1 MFEIDN
7 TLFDAYPILRD
18 SLLRRDRN
26 KVGDPLLYMSNDQ
39 DALDALI
46 RVVELGLALREQSN
60 SGPLFRLQ
68 QTLQG
73 QIYLDVRQDPLGYKL
88 YQAIRFDAPLIRR
101 HFPQHEFDPWISCF
115 LQQVEQQPDLQEIL
129 PLYREDKITI
139 DHRRVYD
146 VLQTCVEAL
155 RYVLQYGPF
164 LLDILQ
170 RYRSI
175 QHRHQRLN
183 SYVATRLKQAE
194 KLMVCRVELSYQDPM
209 RYAKQ
214 KRPYITLDQ
223 TLDHQHAFAQRFAS
237 LGLFESLVGYIWKLS
252 YAAHKGFY
260 YQWFFFFD
268 GSGVSSGWEMSER
281 IGQQWRAQ
289 VGQEARFW
297 NQHVDSG
304 KYLPLGTGMIQR
316 DQWSR
321 WCNLDLALRNL
332 CVVDY
337 FMQVRHPNR
346 CTFGRGYIRRSP
358 DVRLDYSDGYSVEQQ
373 QMEQYWDQWR
383 ERNSV

>member
-18 SLLRRDRN
+18 SLLRRDYN
-26 KVGDPLLYMSNDQ
+26 KVGDPLVYVSNDQ

-46 RVVELGLALREQSN
+46 HVVELGLALYQYPQAN
-60 SGPLFRLQ
+60 PLFTLQ
-68 QTLQG
+68 QTPQG
-73 QIYLDVRQDPLGYKL
+73 QIYLDVSQHPLGYTL

-101 HFPQHEFDPWISCF
+101 HFPLHEFDPWVSFF
-115 LQQVEQQPDLQEIL
+115 LQQVEQQPNLQEIIQA
-129 PLYREDKITI
+129 YCEDKITI
-139 DHRRVYD
+139 DHRRVYG
-146 VLQTCVEAL
+146 VLQTCAVAL
-155 RYVLQYGPF
+155 RSVLQYGPF
-164 LLDILQ
+164 FLDILQ
-170 RYRSI
+170 RYREI
-175 QHRHQRLN
+175 QHRHQRLHA
-183 SYVATRLKQAE
+183 YVKSRLEQTE
-194 KLMVCRVELSYQDPM
+194 KLLVCRVELSYQNPM
-209 RYAKQ
+209 RYARKN
-214 KRPYITLDQ
+214 RPYITLDQ
-223 TLDHQHAFAQRFAS
+223 TLDHQHAFAQRFATH
-237 LGLFESLVGYIWKLS
+237 GLFESLVGYIWKLS

-304 KYLPLGTGMIQR
+304 KYLSLGTGMIQR

-337 FMQVRHPNR
+337 FMQVRNPQR
-346 CTFGRGYIRRSP
+346 CTFGRGYMRRSP
-358 DVRLDYSDGYSVEQQ
+358 EVRLEYSDAYSVEQSN
-373 QMEQYWDQWR
+373 MEQHWNQWR
-383 ERNSV
+383 AKNIT